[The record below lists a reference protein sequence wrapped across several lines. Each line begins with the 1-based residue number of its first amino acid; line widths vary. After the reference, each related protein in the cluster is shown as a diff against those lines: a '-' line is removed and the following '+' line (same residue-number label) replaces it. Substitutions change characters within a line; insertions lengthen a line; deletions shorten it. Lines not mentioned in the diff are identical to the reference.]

1 MWRYLFSI
9 VLITIIIASCS
20 KDTLLTSA
28 DTSLGTTADTLHFDT
43 VLTHTGSITQ
53 RFRII
58 NTNDQKIR
66 LSSVSLAGGNNSVFR
81 INVNG
86 EPGPLVT
93 DIEIAANDSAQ
104 VFVNTTVP
112 ANTTNLPFIIR
123 DSILIEWNGNKRW
136 VQLDVW
142 GQNARYIRNG
152 NININ
157 TEWNNELP
165 YVIIGPMTIA
175 ENARLHITKGT
186 HIYMHSDAP
195 ILVDGS
201 LVVDGDTAMADRV
214 VFKGDR
220 LDDPYRDF
228 PAGWPGIYF
237 RNSSKA
243 NRLDYAI
250 IQNAYQGMVAEGP
263 SGSAASKL
271 VLNQC
276 IIDNAWDAGLLA
288 VNSSVEANNCL
299 ISNCGKSVQLIY
311 GGNYLFRHCTIAAYS
326 NSWMLHKDPVLFLS
340 DGIRINNTVQ
350 TAPMQARFINSIFW
364 SDGGTVENE
373 VVAVKEGTASWQVS
387 FHDGLW
393 KMKNPGE
400 HISAVN
406 MQLNADPL
414 FESTTGAVTSYNF
427 RLKSGSPA
435 IDKGQPVSL
444 TTDLDGR
451 ARNNGLPDIGAF
463 EKQ

>member
-1 MWRYLFSI
+1 MWRYFFSI
-9 VLITIIIASCS
+9 VLITSIMASCS
-20 KDTLLTSA
+20 KDNLLTSEDA
-28 DTSLGTTADTLHFDT
+28 SLGTTADTLHFDT
-43 VLTHTGSITQ
+43 VFTNTGSITQ

-58 NTNDQKIR
+58 NTNDQRIR
-66 LSSVSLAGGNNSVFR
+66 LSSVSLSGGNNSVFR

-112 ANTTNLPFIIR
+112 ANTANLPFIIR
-123 DSILIEWNGNKRW
+123 DSILIQWNGNKRW
-136 VQLDVW
+136 VQLEAW

-152 NININ
+152 SININ
-157 TEWNNELP
+157 TEWNNDLP

-175 ENARLHITKGT
+175 ANARLQITKGT

-201 LVVDGDTAMADRV
+201 LVVDGDTAVADRV

-237 RNSSKA
+237 RNSSNA

-250 IQNAYQGMVAEGP
+250 IQNAYQGIVVEGQ
-263 SGSAASKL
+263 SGTTASKL

-350 TAPMQARFINSIFW
+350 TAPLQARFINSIFW

-373 VVAVKEGTASWQVS
+373 VVAVKEGTSSWQVS
-387 FHDGLW
+387 FHDGIW

-400 HISAVN
+400 HLSAVN

-414 FESTTGAVTSYNF
+414 FESATGAVNSYNF

-451 ARNNGLPDIGAF
+451 PRNNGLPDIGAF